1 MVTDN
6 QKTMT
11 TVVLLAA
18 VLLVGFVPLSHA
30 IPFVLADK
38 SGLLTGFG
46 HATTSL
52 AFASHKQGVF
62 NGFGHATTSTSLSS
76 FKDRTQGQW
85 SNQDPYQG
93 HQQQH
98 YKKWHSHSSSG
109 YGIQEKVV
117 NVQNADCTST
127 SNANGGNANG
137 GTGGS
142 GNGGNGGP
150 SNGGSGG
157 TNNDHGTGANG
168 ASGGFSGGGNG
179 GNLPGG
185 PGGTGGPSSAT
196 SQTSCSNTSTFHIS
210 NPA

>member
-11 TVVLLAA
+11 MVVLLAA

-98 YKKWHSHSSSG
+98 YKKWHSHNG
-109 YGIQEKVV
+109 YGILAKVV